1 MADSDELGRLS
12 AFILALHRGAAEQP
26 FEAFADWALEAL
38 KAYVPFDSGLWASGH
53 ATPEGAPVVHTHW
66 LHRQPAQLMVDYAP
80 IAHHDTVFAA
90 SLRQPGVSVVAD
102 ARANV
107 PAVFDAYIDRYRIE
121 HILNTCDVDPLSG
134 LLNDI
139 ALWRSERTRPFV
151 EEERR
156 FMQAAFP
163 HLIEACTR
171 NRLARLAG
179 AASSRSIGA
188 WSAAAADR
196 AGILHIA
203 ENRFPQLLR
212 EEWPQWCGPRL
223 PPLLSEAVS
232 RGESQRIAGQRII
245 VKTAP
250 LHDVLL
256 LQARPRIAVDGLTQR
271 EREIARHTAEGLSH
285 KDIARLLDLSPA
297 TVRNH
302 LSSACRRLGVR
313 NKAQLA
319 ALVQACD

>member
-1 MADSDELGRLS
+1 MTDSDQLGRLS
-12 AFILALHRGAAEQP
+12 AFILALHRGASEQP
-26 FEAFADWALEAL
+26 FEAFVDWALETL
-38 KAYVPFDSGLWASGH
+38 KAHIPFDSALWASGH
-53 ATPEGAPVVHTHW
+53 ATPEGAPVVHTHR

-90 SLRQPGVSVVAD
+90 SLQQPGVPVVAD
-102 ARANV
+102 ARKNV
-107 PAVFDAYIDRYRIE
+107 PVVFSDYIDRYRIE

-139 ALWRSERTRPFV
+139 ALWRAERDRPFV

-163 HLIEACTR
+163 HLIEAHTR

-179 AASSRSIGA
+179 AASPPSIGA
-188 WSAAAADR
+188 WSTAAADR
-196 AGILHIA
+196 AGILHVA
-203 ENRFPQLLR
+203 ENRFTLLLR
-212 EEWPQWCGPRL
+212 EEWPQWCGPQL
-223 PPLLSEAVS
+223 PAALAEAVS
-232 RGESQRIAGQRII
+232 RGESLRIAFEWIV

-250 LHDVLL
+250 LHDLLL
-256 LQARPRIAVDGLTQR
+256 LQVRPRIPVDSLTQR
-271 EREIARHTAEGLSH
+271 EREIARHTAQGLSH

-319 ALVQACD
+319 ALVHYRD